1 VVLRAQEVPV
11 LDASGAPIGALRL
24 RVHARRALR
33 DVQDDPLGAR
43 ATRLVPEAG
52 SYEEAPEAGSY
63 EEADA
68 TRAGAARAR
77 SLPRAAAHAARA
89 ALRADV
95 EALAAGAPGRFAT
108 RLLGAS
114 APRAPRAAPRARR

>member
-1 VVLRAQEVPV
+1 M

-24 RVHARRALR
+24 RVYARRALR

-43 ATRLVPEAG
+43 APRLD
-52 SYEEAPEAGSY
+52 PEAGSY

-68 TRAGAARAR
+68 PGAAGATRAGAAHAR
-77 SLPRAAAHAARA
+77 DLPRAAAHAARA
-89 ALRADV
+89 ALRAEV
-95 EALAAGAPGRFAT
+95 GALATGDGAIEPGRFAT

-114 APRAPRAAPRARR
+114 APRAPRAVPRARR